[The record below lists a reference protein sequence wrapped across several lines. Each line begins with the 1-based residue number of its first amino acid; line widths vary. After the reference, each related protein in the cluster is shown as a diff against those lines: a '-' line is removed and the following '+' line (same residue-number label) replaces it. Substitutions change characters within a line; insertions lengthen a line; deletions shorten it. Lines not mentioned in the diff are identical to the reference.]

1 MYHETIKF
9 LGYKEKDKYYDENGL
24 FFKMLLNFF
33 KEIDKQK
40 PKLEI
45 KRMVG
50 PQRDMGKKVNQGALM
65 EKLNLKL
72 KQKVHNK

>member
-1 MYHETIKF
+1 
-9 LGYKEKDKYYDENGL
+9 
-24 FFKMLLNFF
+24 MLLNFF

-45 KRMVG
+45 KRVVG

>member
-1 MYHETIKF
+1 M
-9 LGYKEKDKYYDENGL
+9 
-24 FFKMLLNFF
+24 LNFF

-45 KRMVG
+45 KRVVG
-50 PQRDMGKKVNQGALM
+50 PQRDMGKKVNQNALM